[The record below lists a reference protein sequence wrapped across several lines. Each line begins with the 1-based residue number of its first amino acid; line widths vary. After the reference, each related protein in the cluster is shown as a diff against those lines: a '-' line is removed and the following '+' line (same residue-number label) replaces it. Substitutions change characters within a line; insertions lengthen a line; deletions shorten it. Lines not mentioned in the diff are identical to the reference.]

1 MNIFGR
7 LIRKLPATVLA
18 LLALGAFV
26 VGSHAAMD
34 YLVHENMGEC
44 ISVGASAE
52 FCLVPVPPLTL
63 D

>member
-1 MNIFGR
+1 MKLIAL

-26 VGSHAAMD
+26 FGSHAGLD
-34 YLVHENMGEC
+34 YLVHGNMGEC
-44 ISVGASAE
+44 IRVDASTE
-52 FCLVPVPPLTL
+52 LCLVPVSPLT